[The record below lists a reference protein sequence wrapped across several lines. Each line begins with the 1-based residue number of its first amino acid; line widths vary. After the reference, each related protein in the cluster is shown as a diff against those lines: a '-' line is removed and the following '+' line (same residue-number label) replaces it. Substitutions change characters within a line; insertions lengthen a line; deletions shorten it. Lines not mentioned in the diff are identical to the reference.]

1 MIYKALPA
9 LTVLYEFVNKCI
21 NVQIKRTFLYIKI
34 TNQREALFFLCT
46 IAS

>member
-34 TNQREALFFLCT
+34 TNQREALALFAT
-46 IAS
+46 